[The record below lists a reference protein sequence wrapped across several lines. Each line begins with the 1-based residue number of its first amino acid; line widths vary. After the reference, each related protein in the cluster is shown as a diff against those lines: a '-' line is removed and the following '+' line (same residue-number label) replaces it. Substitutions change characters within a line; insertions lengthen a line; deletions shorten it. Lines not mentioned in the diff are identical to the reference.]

1 MARFRNAPI
10 DRHEALAPFS
20 RDHYTGLVQVQ
31 RLRKAA
37 DADAVARRKAVAEF
51 IEAWDQ
57 EIAQHFNDEER
68 VLMDLLSEDDRSRLL
83 QEHTRIRALVSQVRL
98 LYKDADPDADA
109 LRTIS
114 RTLDAHIRWEER
126 EMFGRVQLA
135 LDDEQLEALQAR
147 TESIE
152 HARSRNTCRDTR
164 PASRPP
170 RSIDR

>member
-1 MARFRNAPI
+1 MAQFRNAPI

-37 DADAVARRKAVAEF
+37 DADAVARRQAVAEF
-51 IEAWDQ
+51 IDAWDQ
-57 EIAQHFNDEER
+57 EIAQHFDDEER
-68 VLMDLLSEDDRSRLL
+68 VLLDLLTEADRSRLVE
-83 QEHTRIRALVSQVRL
+83 EHARIRGMASQARL
-98 LYKDADPDADA
+98 LRKHADPDADT

-126 EMFGRVQLA
+126 EVFGRVQLA
-135 LDDEQLEALQAR
+135 LDHEQLEALQAR
-147 TESIE
+147 TAMIE
-152 HARSRNTCRDTR
+152 HARTRNTCRDTR
-164 PASRPP
+164 PASRQP